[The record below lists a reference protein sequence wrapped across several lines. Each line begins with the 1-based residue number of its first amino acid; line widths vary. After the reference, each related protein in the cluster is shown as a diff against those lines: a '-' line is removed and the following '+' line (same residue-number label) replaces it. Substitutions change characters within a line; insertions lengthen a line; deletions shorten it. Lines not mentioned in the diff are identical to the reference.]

1 MSLSHSDRLA
11 TRRLIRF
18 VQSEGPEKGHDGL
31 QQFLGIDFVSSLH
44 DYSCKIQLNALY
56 PMRFFHFFF
65 LYVFGASCLSTI
77 AQQASPDPEDH
88 FAGVDARGDQGMGFS
103 HEKTTHHFH
112 LLADGGAIEIESNG
126 PTDAVSQEAIRQH
139 LTMIAAKFSQG
150 DFAIPMFIHA
160 TVPPGVETMK
170 QLKSKITYEA
180 ENTERG
186 AQLRITTHDA
196 EALTAIHSFLRFQIQ
211 DHQTG
216 DSLEVQK

>member
-1 MSLSHSDRLA
+1 MWQRLFC
-11 TRRLIRF
+11 TWRTCRF
-18 VQSEGPEKGHDGL
+18 
-31 QQFLGIDFVSSLH
+31 DFVSSLH
-44 DYSCKIQLNALY
+44 DYSCKVQLNALY
-56 PMRFFHFFF
+56 PMRFFHLFF

-88 FAGVDARGDQGMGFS
+88 FAGVNARGDQGMGFS

-112 LLADGGAIEIESNG
+112 LLADGGAIEIGSNG

-216 DSLEVQK
+216 DSLEIQK

>member
-1 MSLSHSDRLA
+1 M
-11 TRRLIRF
+11 
-18 VQSEGPEKGHDGL
+18 K
-31 QQFLGIDFVSSLH
+31 
-44 DYSCKIQLNALY
+44 
-56 PMRFFHFFF
+56 FFHLLF
-65 LYVFGASCLSTI
+65 LYVFGAPCLNTI
-77 AQQASPDPEDH
+77 AQQASPDPDNH
-88 FAGVDARGDQGMGFS
+88 FAGVNARGDQGMGFS

-112 LLADGGAIEIESNG
+112 LFTDGGSVEIASN
-126 PTDAVSQEAIRQH
+126 DAADADSQEAIRQH

-180 ENTERG
+180 ENTELG

-196 EALTAIHSFLRFQIQ
+196 EALTAIHGFLRFQIQ

>member
-1 MSLSHSDRLA
+1 M
-11 TRRLIRF
+11 
-18 VQSEGPEKGHDGL
+18 K
-31 QQFLGIDFVSSLH
+31 
-44 DYSCKIQLNALY
+44 
-56 PMRFFHFFF
+56 FFHLFF
-65 LYVFGASCLSTI
+65 LYAFGASCLSTI
-77 AQQASPDPEDH
+77 AQQASPDSGDH
-88 FAGVDARGDQGMGFS
+88 FSGVNARGDQGMGFS

-112 LLADGGAIEIESNG
+112 LLSDGGAIEIESNW
-126 PTDAVSQEAIRQH
+126 PTDAVSREAIRQH

-196 EALTAIHSFLRFQIQ
+196 EGLTAIHSFLRFQIQ

-216 DSLEVQK
+216 DSLELQK

>member
-1 MSLSHSDRLA
+1 MK
-11 TRRLIRF
+11 
-18 VQSEGPEKGHDGL
+18 V
-31 QQFLGIDFVSSLH
+31 
-44 DYSCKIQLNALY
+44 
-56 PMRFFHFFF
+56 FHLFF

-88 FAGVDARGDQGMGFS
+88 FAGVNARGDQGMGFNR
-103 HEKTTHHFH
+103 EKTTHHFH
-112 LLADGGAIEIESNG
+112 LLAEGGAIEIESNG
-126 PTDAVSQEAIRQH
+126 PSDAVSQEAIRQH
-139 LTMIAAKFSQG
+139 LTMIAVKFSQG

-170 QLKSKITYEA
+170 QLKSKINYEA

>member
-1 MSLSHSDRLA
+1 M
-11 TRRLIRF
+11 
-18 VQSEGPEKGHDGL
+18 K
-31 QQFLGIDFVSSLH
+31 
-44 DYSCKIQLNALY
+44 
-56 PMRFFHFFF
+56 FFHLLF
-65 LYVFGASCLSTI
+65 LYAFGASSLSTI
-77 AQQASPDPEDH
+77 AQQASPDSGDH
-88 FAGVDARGDQGMGFS
+88 FSGVNARGDQGMGFS

-112 LLADGGAIEIESNG
+112 LLADGGAIEIESDG

-139 LTMIAAKFSQG
+139 LTMIAAKFSKG

-170 QLKSKITYEA
+170 QLKTKITYEA
-180 ENTERG
+180 ENTELG

-196 EALTAIHSFLRFQIQ
+196 EALTAIHGFLRFQIQ